1 MQHYSM
7 YKVRGR
13 VPMKWMG
20 CGSKTR
26 LEEGKSGT
34 VTTRKITSV
43 CGEVRCWKDELASTS
58 CWCTCDIAT
67 DLTLGRHFELK
78 LHELL
83 LSTERKGLMKSIY
96 N

>member
-1 MQHYSM
+1 M
-7 YKVRGR
+7 
-13 VPMKWMG
+13 PMKWMG

-58 CWCTCDIAT
+58 CWCTCGIAT
-67 DLTLGRHFELK
+67 DLALGIHFELK

-83 LSTERKGLMKSIY
+83 LSTERKGLMKCIY